1 MTNAEHL
8 PFLYGHKVDCMDLL
22 NGLPVTSSTENTFGK
37 PFNLRNVKARH
48 VEEKQGR
55 HLGTEQKAQLSP
67 RCVVEYG
74 IYFRITHLFSSSAL
88 FKSRTYYQAGL
99 ASAMAEGVLRP
110 FLIGS
115 SATNLDS
122 LLVI

>member
-1 MTNAEHL
+1 M
-8 PFLYGHKVDCMDLL
+8 GCLL
-22 NGLPVTSSTENTFGK
+22 QVLQKTHVGN
-37 PFNLRNVKARH
+37 PFNLHNVKARLH
-48 VEEKQGR
+48 NHKREYVEEKQGR

-115 SATNLDS
+115 SATNMDS